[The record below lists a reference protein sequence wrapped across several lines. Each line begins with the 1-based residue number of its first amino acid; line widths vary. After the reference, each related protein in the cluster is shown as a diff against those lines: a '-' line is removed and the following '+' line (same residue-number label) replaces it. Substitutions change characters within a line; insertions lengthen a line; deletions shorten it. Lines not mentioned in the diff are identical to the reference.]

1 MLCVA
6 SLIVLGIL
14 SLFSARYRDPAK
26 EALDCVF
33 RRVTLRPCTTGFDTK
48 VRSSITSSLL
58 LRSPKLARFF
68 NQRFELISW
77 FFVLTFFVSFFW
89 SARSVYLFWST
100 GSCNGLNQSGFCA
113 FDPSGKNN
121 TVSGMGEECQLG
133 GAVANSLTLSG
144 VNLDQFPSMK
154 GTSDKEM
161 VFIGCYACKYT
172 KQTYP
177 LIKQLIEKYHP
188 SVRFVFYST
197 HEEANYLM
205 AYDYA
210 VQKIAPEKYFKWVDA
225 LYLESHDMVASEGTT
240 IQLINDLGIDTQ
252 AVEAIVKNPETKTI
266 TQLRKSEID
275 KTGIYGT
282 PTVFMNGKPVVGPKP
297 YRVYR
302 QMLNKTW
309 F

>member
-6 SLIVLGIL
+6 SLVVLGLL
-14 SLFSARYRDPAK
+14 SLFSAKYRGPAK

-33 RRVTLRPCTTGFDTK
+33 RRVTLRPCNTGFDVK
-48 VRSSITSSLL
+48 VRSSIVSTLL
-58 LRSPKLARFF
+58 TKSPRMARFF
-68 NQRFELISW
+68 NQRFELLSW
-77 FFVLTFFVSFFW
+77 IFVLIFVISLGW
-89 SARSVYLFWST
+89 SVRSVYLFWST

-121 TVSGMGEECQLG
+121 TVSGVGEECQLG
-133 GAVANSLTLSG
+133 GAAANALTLSG
-144 VNLDQFPSMK
+144 VNIDQFPLIK
-154 GTSDKEM
+154 GTGDKEM
-161 VFIGCYACKYT
+161 VFMGCYACKYT
-172 KQTYP
+172 KETYP
-177 LIKQLIEKYHP
+177 LIKRLIETYHP

-210 VQKIAPEKYFKWVDA
+210 VQQLAPEKYLAWVDA
-225 LYLESHDMVASEGTT
+225 LYLEPHDVVASEGAT
-240 IQLINDLGIDTQ
+240 IQLIQNLGIDTM
-252 AVEAIVKNPETKTI
+252 AVETIVKNPETKTI
-266 TQLRKSEID
+266 TQARRNEID

-282 PTVFMNGKPVVGPKP
+282 PTIFMNGKPLVGPKP

-302 QMLNKTW
+302 QMLNKTL